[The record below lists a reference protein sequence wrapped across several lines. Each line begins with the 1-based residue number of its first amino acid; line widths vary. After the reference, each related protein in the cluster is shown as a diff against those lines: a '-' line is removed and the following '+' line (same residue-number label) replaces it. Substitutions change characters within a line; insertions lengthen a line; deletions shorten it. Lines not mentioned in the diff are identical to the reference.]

1 MAAGVLGD
9 WADKEVQMLGG
20 SLQVSPGS
28 GRPDTQLPDTRTG
41 TAAFLSVSI
50 RGGLRPIFVFMSQPS
65 YLFSNLARVGC
76 KLQLKFK
83 SAAI

>member
-1 MAAGVLGD
+1 MTAGLLGD
-9 WADKEVQMLGG
+9 RADMAVQMLGG

-28 GRPDTQLPDTRTG
+28 GRPDTQLPGARAG
-41 TAAFLSVSI
+41 AAAFLSVSI

-76 KLQLKFK
+76 KSQ
-83 SAAI
+83 